1 MSKLRTRDGLAEL
14 QSAVWILHATLDPLE
29 TLAGCGHGAQTRDH
43 FALRL
48 RGGTRG
54 AAIEARFRFI
64 ADGRNARALAFTWT
78 HDDDA
83 PLPSMSGTISFRR
96 IGPLLI
102 LSVHAHYACGLDVP
116 ERLFFEAVGRKLA
129 ERTFAGLRRALV
141 YLLQHLPSRCMH
153 EDPSG

>member
-14 QSAVWILHATLDPLE
+14 QTAIWILHATLDPLA
-29 TLAGCGHGAQTRDH
+29 TLAGCGHGAQPHDH
-43 FALRL
+43 FALHL
-48 RGGTRG
+48 RGSARS

-64 ADGRNARALAFTWT
+64 ADGRSARGLAFTWT
-78 HDDDA
+78 HDDEA
-83 PLPSMSGTISFRR
+83 PLPSMSGTISSRR

-102 LSVHAHYACGLDVP
+102 LSLQAHYAFGLEVP

-141 YLLQHLPSRCMH
+141 YLLQHIPSRCMH
-153 EDPSG
+153 ED

>member
-14 QSAVWILHATLDPLE
+14 QSAVWLLHATLDPLE
-29 TLAGCGHGAQTRDH
+29 TLSGCGRGTETRDQ

-48 RGGTRG
+48 SGSVRG
-54 AAIEARFRFI
+54 APIEARFRFI
-64 ADGRNARALAFTWT
+64 SDGLNASGLAFTWT

-83 PLPSMSGTISFRR
+83 PLPSMSGTIAYRR

-102 LSVHAHYACGLDVP
+102 LSVQAHYACGLDVP

-129 ERTFAGLRRALV
+129 EKTFAGLRRALV
-141 YLLQHLPSRCMH
+141 YLLQHLPSRCAH
-153 EDPSG
+153 ED

>member
-29 TLAGCGHGAQTRDH
+29 TLARCGRGTETRDQ
-43 FALRL
+43 FALRV
-48 RGGTRG
+48 RGSVRG
-54 AAIEARFRFI
+54 APIEAQFRFI
-64 ADGRNARALAFTWT
+64 SDGRSASGLAFTWT

-83 PLPSMSGTISFRR
+83 PLPSMSGTIAYRR

-102 LSVHAHYACGLDVP
+102 LSVQARYACGLDVP

-129 ERTFAGLRRALV
+129 EKTFAGLRRALV
-141 YLLQHLPSRCMH
+141 YLLQHLPSHCAH
-153 EDPSG
+153 ED

>member
-29 TLAGCGHGAQTRDH
+29 TLAECGHSAQTQDH

-48 RGGTRG
+48 RGSARG
-54 AAIEARFRFI
+54 AALEAQFRFI
-64 ADGRNARALAFTWT
+64 ADGRSADGLAFTWT
-78 HDDDA
+78 HDEEA
-83 PLPSMSGTISFRR
+83 PLPSMSGTLSFRR

-102 LSVHAHYACGLDVP
+102 LSVQAHYTCGLDVP

-141 YLLQHLPSRCMH
+141 YLLQHLPSRCTH
-153 EDPSG
+153 ED